1 MEVSEKEECLDEC
14 HLNEYVATVTTT
26 QLSLAFIT
34 YLNYL
39 NSFTYTT
46 ETAEFVS
53 FTVYY
58 RTFDNTVIAYHGK
71 VWYIW

>member
-1 MEVSEKEECLDEC
+1 MEVSAKEECLDEC

-34 YLNYL
+34 YLN
-39 NSFTYTT
+39 SFTYTT
-46 ETAEFVS
+46 DTTEFVS

-71 VWYIW
+71 VGYIW